1 MPALCLDGLQ
11 CAPCCASCVASA
23 GELVNMTSETANTA
37 GTLRNSR
44 ISFLHRCCR
53 LMMLLNVG
61 GQISTIQRII
71 SVIPIDMIDR
81 SGRFTEWLCRVGS
94 ETRGILACAAVPIL
108 SAGINLQNRLVLR
121 FLSVRLISSENRYWV
136 ERPMEPAHDRY
147 RKYQTRQIA

>member
-1 MPALCLDGLQ
+1 
-11 CAPCCASCVASA
+11 
-23 GELVNMTSETANTA
+23 MTSETANTA

-53 LMMLLNVG
+53 LMMLLNVE

-94 ETRGILACAAVPIL
+94 ETRGDPCLRGCAD
-108 SAGINLQNRLVLR
+108 LVG
-121 FLSVRLISSENRYWV
+121 WDQ
-136 ERPMEPAHDRY
+136 PA
-147 RKYQTRQIA
+147 KSIGFTIFIC